1 MINNVYW
8 RSTPQLINHGL
19 AKSGVDM
26 NRYMGIFHRQMGT
39 YWDFVKSGDGNND
52 DICAGVPVGNRQV
65 GLVRFNVTR
74 VYGIYIIYRYIYNR
88 VYKPTY
94 NILQLGCTTLYPIT
108 FADKTSRQFQNPG
121 WFSYFSKKNW
131 WLYYP

>member
-39 YWDFVKSGDGNND
+39 YWDFVRSGDGNND

-65 GLVRFNVTR
+65 GLVRFNATR
-74 VYGIYIIYRYIYNR
+74 VYGIYIIYIDISTTGFINQLTTSYNWGA
-88 VYKPTY
+88 PP
-94 NILQLGCTTLYPIT
+94 CTL
-108 FADKTSRQFQNPG
+108 
-121 WFSYFSKKNW
+121 
-131 WLYYP
+131 